1 MPLVL
6 MKVIRIHAPGIN
18 INDLQEVLEELS
30 AQHIEAEQYRKDII
44 IILFIIVI
52 LLTLFELV
60 SLFDSIFF
68 IYILIIYKCVVLW
81 YVNFMRKKKIDIC
94 LNLLI
99 SFVRI
104 PAREFN
110 SVFWLLKISY
120 KGSFFSL
127 TY

>member
-52 LLTLFELV
+52 LLTFFELV

-68 IYILIIYKCVVLW
+68 IYILIIYKCVVL
-81 YVNFMRKKKIDIC
+81 
-94 LNLLI
+94 
-99 SFVRI
+99 
-104 PAREFN
+104 
-110 SVFWLLKISY
+110 
-120 KGSFFSL
+120 
-127 TY
+127 